1 MVAEHRGDFPPAVDL
16 AQQRGVR
23 QGEENWSCWTR
34 QRSRLGAVAVA
45 TSNVAPLVRSRPEY
59 GPTLVLE
66 LSMTLWPLSRRRSWS
81 GPSKYEV
88 RRQFRAPPRGGRRS
102 QATISTRTMAMAPAA
117 IAVPKTSSVPTSMFL
132 EDLSFVNGSVWRS
145 GWRADRARRRQ
156 QQARSWESP
165 VTCCRWCRRR
175 RTWRLPGAICGR

>member
-1 MVAEHRGDFPPAVDL
+1 MKGLHHIQSCRHHRMVAEHRGDFPPAVDL

-117 IAVPKTSSVPTSMFL
+117 IAVPKTSNVPTSMFL
-132 EDLSFVNGSVWRS
+132 QATVPEGLTK
-145 GWRADRARRRQ
+145 RRIT
-156 QQARSWESP
+156 AYAP
-165 VTCCRWCRRR
+165 R
-175 RTWRLPGAICGR
+175 RTGSRA